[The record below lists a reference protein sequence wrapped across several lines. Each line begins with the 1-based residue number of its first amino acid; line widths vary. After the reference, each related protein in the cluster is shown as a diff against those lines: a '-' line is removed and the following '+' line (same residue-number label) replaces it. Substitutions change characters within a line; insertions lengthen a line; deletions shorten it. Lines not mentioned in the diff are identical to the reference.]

1 MLSPTEV
8 KTRLNQNL
16 KHLHMLAVRD
26 CYEEL
31 AEMARRESM
40 SHEHYLF
47 EVTEREVESRRQ
59 NRIARML
66 RESKLPLEKSWESFD
81 RKRLPRKVNTQL
93 GTLLE
98 GSFVDRNENIL
109 AFGNPGSG
117 KTHLLCAIGQEL
129 IYRGRRVLF
138 TTCSLLVQELL
149 VAKRDLK
156 LARVLKRLSKFSPL
170 IIDDLGYVQQGREE
184 MEVLFTL
191 LAERYERGSVMI
203 TSNLPFSQWEKI
215 FKDPMTTA
223 AAIDRLVHHSII
235 LELNVPSYRLE
246 QSKKKKSQAIP
257 KQGKE
262 SRMPPALASMAQER
276 TSRCLPYP
284 SYPPGDWGGVAGR
297 ARFRAPASG
306 SGKEASLLSLVF
318 RSRKQEPG
326 TRRNSCPD
334 ETGFST
340 KEVTGVLIVV
350 DGNNS

>member
-16 KHLHMLAVRD
+16 KRLHMPRVRD
-26 CYEEL
+26 CYEEQ
-31 AEMARRESM
+31 AEMARRESL
-40 SHEHYLF
+40 SHERYLF
-47 EVTEREVESRRQ
+47 EVTEQEVESRRQ

-93 GTLLE
+93 GAVLE
-98 GSFVDRNENIL
+98 GTFVDRNENIL

-129 IYRGRRVLF
+129 IYRGRRPLF

-156 LARVLKRLSKFSPL
+156 LARLLKRLSKYSPL
-170 IIDDLGYVQQGREE
+170 IVDDLGYVQQGREE

-235 LELNVPSYRLE
+235 LELNVSSYRLE
-246 QSKKKKSQAIP
+246 QSKNN
-257 KQGKE
+257 
-262 SRMPPALASMAQER
+262 RR
-276 TSRCLPYP
+276 T
-284 SYPPGDWGGVAGR
+284 
-297 ARFRAPASG
+297 
-306 SGKEASLLSLVF
+306 
-318 RSRKQEPG
+318 
-326 TRRNSCPD
+326 T
-334 ETGFST
+334 
-340 KEVTGVLIVV
+340 
-350 DGNNS
+350 GNNVKGGEKGD